1 MFYHVFLFLFFIM
14 CFCVCGSDL
23 VSVCFKAHFCVC
35 VFMPVFQNMF
45 QSLCFRSSFRF
56 VFLSVDGP
64 VSDPISVFM
73 LQKILTVCECPKE
86 LTRLLEK
93 FVPLLVSG
101 EDPSSQ
107 NQAAGAPTVKT
118 LFLNVARVI
127 NNLAMDIKSQEQLE
141 VWWLFLNMAQAT
153 KQQTYLLI
161 HCNHGFQPPDM

>member
-1 MFYHVFLFLFFIM
+1 MYVVQILFL
-14 CFCVCGSDL
+14 CVSKHIS
-23 VSVCFKAHFCVC
+23 VSV
-35 VFMPVFQNMF
+35 FMSVFQNMF
-45 QSLCFRSSFRF
+45 QSLCFRSSFHF

-73 LQKILTVCECPKE
+73 LQKILTVCECAKE

-107 NQAAGAPTVKT
+107 NQPAGAPTVKT

-127 NNLAMDIKSQEQLE
+127 NNLAMDIKNQEQLE
-141 VWWLFLNMAQAT
+141 VWWLFFNMAQAT
-153 KQQTYLLI
+153 KQQTYLLM
-161 HCNHGFQPPDM
+161 HCNHGFQPPNM

>member
-1 MFYHVFLFLFFIM
+1 MFYNVFLFLFFIM

-35 VFMPVFQNMF
+35 FYVSVSEHVSKSVFYI
-45 QSLCFRSSFRF
+45 SSFCF
-56 VFLSVDGP
+56 VFLSVDVP

-73 LQKILTVCECPKE
+73 LQNILTVCECPKE

-93 FVPLLVSG
+93 FVTLLVSG
-101 EDPSSQ
+101 ADPSSQ

-141 VWWLFLNMAQAT
+141 VW
-153 KQQTYLLI
+153 
-161 HCNHGFQPPDM
+161 